1 MQGAQPGALYD
12 LDGWEEGSIGRQ
24 YIYTYIVMCIY
35 IHVYSY
41 D

>member
-1 MQGAQPGALYD
+1 MQGAQSGALYD
-12 LDGWEEGSIGRQ
+12 LDGWEEGSRGRG